1 MRRNSRSRLTKFRYW
16 TCSKPLGCD
25 DDKQIPRVS
34 LCPPGFSLYLKK
46 SEMNTFTK
54 LLIGLWA
61 LLALITF
68 AGSFLIPVM
77 FFKVAG
83 IAFGGLNIL
92 TILSWVISTIQAKRE
107 YKKLNA
113 GE

>member
-1 MRRNSRSRLTKFRYW
+1 
-16 TCSKPLGCD
+16 
-25 DDKQIPRVS
+25 
-34 LCPPGFSLYLKK
+34 
-46 SEMNTFTK
+46 MNTFTK

-61 LLALITF
+61 LLALINF

-77 FFKVAG
+77 FFRIAG

-92 TILSWVISTIQAKRE
+92 TILTWVISTIQAKKE
-107 YKKLNA
+107 YNKQKT

>member
-1 MRRNSRSRLTKFRYW
+1 
-16 TCSKPLGCD
+16 
-25 DDKQIPRVS
+25 
-34 LCPPGFSLYLKK
+34 
-46 SEMNTFTK
+46 MNTFTK

-61 LLALITF
+61 LLALINF

-77 FFKVAG
+77 FFKIAG

-92 TILSWVISTIQAKRE
+92 TILTWVISTIQAKKE
-107 YKKLNA
+107 YNKQKS